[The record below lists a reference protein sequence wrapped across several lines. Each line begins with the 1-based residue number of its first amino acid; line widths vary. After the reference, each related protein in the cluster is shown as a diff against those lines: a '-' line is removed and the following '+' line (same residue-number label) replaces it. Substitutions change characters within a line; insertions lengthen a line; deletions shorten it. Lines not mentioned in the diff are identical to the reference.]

1 MARFFSKQHRK
12 NLSLALKGK
21 LKSEKHIKNIRK
33 SKEKIKGKT
42 YEELYGKEKAK
53 LMKEKISKRVKG
65 KNNPMYGK
73 THTKETRKKIIE
85 AQLGRTSQTKGKT
98 LEELYGV
105 ERAREI
111 KQKNRIAH
119 KGKKLSEET
128 KKKLSL
134 VGKGRIFSKQHK
146 KKMSEKAKLRIGEK
160 NPAWKGGKSFEPY
173 GFEFDE
179 KLKKVIRQRD
189 KFVCQI
195 CRKNGFCV
203 HHIDYNKKNNN
214 PNNLITLCRIC
225 HGYTNHDREKWRNF
239 FNGIKQKI

>member
-1 MARFFSKQHRK
+1 MKRG
-12 NLSLALKGK
+12 NY
-21 LKSEKHIKNIRK
+21 IRT
-33 SKEKIKGKT
+33 KEIR
-42 YEELYGKEKAK
+42 
-53 LMKEKISKRVKG
+53 EKISKKLKG
-65 KNNPMYGK
+65 
-73 THTKETRKKIIE
+73 RKIIFNKNSGF
-85 AQLGRTSQTKGKT
+85 QKGNIP
-98 LEELYGV
+98 Y
-105 ERAREI
+105 
-111 KQKNRIAH
+111 N
-119 KGKKLSEET
+119 KGKKMS
-128 KKKLSL
+128 KKYCKKLSK
-134 VGKGRIFSKQHK
+134 VRQGHPYYGGGWKGGETHSKETK
-146 KKMSEKAKLRIGEK
+146 LKMSNVRKELYKNGIIEGMKKEK

-225 HGYTNHDREKWRNF
+225 HGYTNYDREKWRNF